1 MSTEKWSLKYHH
13 LHCQVKLS
21 YSTELTKPDHQL
33 KYLFTTLKYQ
43 DFNKFSLPCS
53 DSMLRYLLFES
64 IHTKQVNLI
73 SYHASDVQDVT
84 LIAENHSLVFTFK
97 FICFFK
103 ITKFAK
109 TSACMFLF
117 TNIVQTKTPSIC
129 FNQHIVTEKFSVVF
143 YALSKQ
149 QLHNTTQF
157 IFFVMLLF
165 IMLH

>member
-21 YSTELTKPDHQL
+21 YSTELTKPDYRL

-43 DFNKFSLPCS
+43 DFNKLSLP
-53 DSMLRYLLFES
+53 YE
-64 IHTKQVNLI
+64 T
-73 SYHASDVQDVT
+73 SYHAIDVQDVV
-84 LIAENHSLVFTFK
+84 LIAENHSHWFSRSSSYA
-97 FICFFK
+97 FFK

-117 TNIVQTKTPSIC
+117 TNIVLTKTPSIC